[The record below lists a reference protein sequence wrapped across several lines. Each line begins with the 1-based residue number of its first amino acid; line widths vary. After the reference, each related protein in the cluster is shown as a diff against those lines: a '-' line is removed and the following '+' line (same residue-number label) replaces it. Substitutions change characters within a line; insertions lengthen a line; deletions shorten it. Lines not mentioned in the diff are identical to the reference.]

1 MPRLNRI
8 NRRGIWVR
16 NKQVN
21 IYLQLGTQ
29 TIAHWARPERGV
41 EGKGPGLI
49 LLNGQRVAIRAGGL
63 LRVRVGEL
71 IPIHELDGD
80 QSIGQAQGRFHRI
93 R

>member
-1 MPRLNRI
+1 MPRLDRV
-8 NRRGIWVR
+8 NRRGIRVR

-21 IYLQLGTQ
+21 IYFQLGAQ

-49 LLNGQRVAIRAGGL
+49 LFNGQRVAIGAGGL
-63 LRVRVGEL
+63 FRVRVGEL
-71 IPIHELDGD
+71 FPIYELDGD
-80 QSIGQAQGRFHRI
+80 QAIGQTQSRFHRI